1 MTYNQANYIKQCLDS
16 ILCQKININFDVLVH
31 DDCSN
36 DGTYEIL
43 LDYQKQYSNIHI
55 IHEKDRQFLK
65 LGFNKMIYEN
75 VVPCINS
82 KYVAYC
88 DGDDYWCDDHKLQ
101 KQYDFMETHKDY
113 SMCFHSA
120 YQLKNNNEMS
130 SKWFFGDE
138 EDIDMSLLINDEP
151 GIRIAT
157 SSIFLRSD
165 VFKDFPN
172 WRLNFPVEDVP
183 MYMNALLKGKI
194 HRLKDIM
201 CVYRQFANGSWS
213 TQNKNDIVRK
223 LNHINSIINSTQEFN
238 VETNYK
244 YNDLVKKQIL
254 NCEFRIYYLN
264 RDFPNLFQKK
274 FKYLFRRLPFKE
286 RISLKLQYRMPK
298 LYKTIHK
305 RGK

>member
-1 MTYNQANYIKQCLDS
+1 
-16 ILCQKININFDVLVH
+16 
-31 DDCSN
+31 
-36 DGTYEIL
+36 
-43 LDYQKQYSNIHI
+43 
-55 IHEKDRQFLK
+55 
-65 LGFNKMIYEN
+65 
-75 VVPCINS
+75 
-82 KYVAYC
+82 
-88 DGDDYWCDDHKLQ
+88 
-101 KQYDFMETHKDY
+101 
-113 SMCFHSA
+113 
-120 YQLKNNNEMS
+120 
-130 SKWFFGDE
+130 
-138 EDIDMSLLINDEP
+138 MSLLINDEP